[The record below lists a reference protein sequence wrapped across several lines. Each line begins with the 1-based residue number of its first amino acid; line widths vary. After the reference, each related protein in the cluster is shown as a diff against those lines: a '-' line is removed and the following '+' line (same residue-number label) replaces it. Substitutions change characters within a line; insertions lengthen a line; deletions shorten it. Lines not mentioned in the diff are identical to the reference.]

1 MRENASVY
9 FETDREK
16 HYDWIDSDSPEAF
29 IFLSTLHNF
38 FLKES
43 IELAAKFSQSGQGKQ
58 IYKQRGVKQSG
69 LLVLRNAA
77 MPALMI
83 EVGYLTNE
91 KDRSIMT
98 QLSGQNQ
105 IAAWIANVL
114 MEHFIFDKKG
124 LVMSKL

>member
-1 MRENASVY
+1 
-9 FETDREK
+9 
-16 HYDWIDSDSPEAF
+16 
-29 IFLSTLHNF
+29 
-38 FLKES
+38 LKES
-43 IELAAKFSQSGQGKQ
+43 IELAAKFSQSSQGKQ